1 MTVALLFWGLVLL
14 CGGFAAGYG
23 GSAGRQV
30 TLLYLAAC
38 LATSLVTR
46 DDLAW
51 LHPHLPA
58 FTVDLL
64 LLGGLG
70 WVTFR
75 SDRWFPI
82 WFTGFHLVAVTSH
95 LASIVVPDFSPRIYF
110 LVQAVWSIPM
120 LLTLAI
126 GVALDRRAGI
136 ADVVPRA
143 PA

>member
-1 MTVALLFWGLVLL
+1 MTVALLFWSLVLL
-14 CGGFAAGYG
+14 CGGFAAAYG
-23 GSAGRQV
+23 GRAGRFIA
-30 TLLYLAAC
+30 LLYFAAC
-38 LATSLVTR
+38 IATSWVTR

-51 LHPHLPA
+51 LHPHVPA
-58 FTVDLL
+58 FTVDLV

-70 WVTFR
+70 WVALR

-82 WFTGFHLVAVTSH
+82 WFAGLHLVAVTSH
-95 LASIVVPDFSPRIYF
+95 LASIVAPAFSPRVYF

-136 ADVVPRA
+136 SDAGARA
-143 PA
+143 TA